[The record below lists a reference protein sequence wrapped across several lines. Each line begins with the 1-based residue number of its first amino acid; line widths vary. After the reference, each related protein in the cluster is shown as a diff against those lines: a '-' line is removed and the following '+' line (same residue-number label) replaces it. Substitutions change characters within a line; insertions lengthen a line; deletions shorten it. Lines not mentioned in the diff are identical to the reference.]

1 MKRSRHGADL
11 VPQNLGLL
19 DTMRGWR
26 RRRCHPSVICGNH
39 CPIITSLKDQ
49 AKNKKANSNCFQI
62 LNEDEQRNKHEVRE
76 RENARADEN
85 ASNRLKG
92 GARAREGQIT
102 RVGS

>member
-1 MKRSRHGADL
+1 MVKR
-11 VPQNLGLL
+11 
-19 DTMRGWR
+19 T
-26 RRRCHPSVICGNH
+26 
-39 CPIITSLKDQ
+39 
-49 AKNKKANSNCFQI
+49 KANPNCFQI

-102 RVGS
+102 RVGCKSARRKRRGESSKARTREQTESSALQRA